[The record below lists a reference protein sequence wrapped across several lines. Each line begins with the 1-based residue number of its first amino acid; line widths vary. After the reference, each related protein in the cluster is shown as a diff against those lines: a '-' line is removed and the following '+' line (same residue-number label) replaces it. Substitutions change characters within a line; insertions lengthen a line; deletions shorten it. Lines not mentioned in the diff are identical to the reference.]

1 MNHQD
6 WDTITIGNK
15 NKQQSKLPKEIIKKT
30 GDTSISNELKKI
42 DSSTENFSH
51 QKIPSSLS
59 KEIIA
64 CRNNL
69 KLTQK
74 DISIKLNIAQNIY
87 NELENGKGIYSN
99 QTKQLINK
107 IERIFNIK
115 FINK

>member
-1 MNHQD
+1 M
-6 WDTITIGNK
+6 
-15 NKQQSKLPKEIIKKT
+15 
-30 GDTSISNELKKI
+30 
-42 DSSTENFSH
+42 
-51 QKIPSSLS
+51 
-59 KEIIA
+59 
-64 CRNNL
+64 

>member
-51 QKIPSSLS
+51 QKIPSALS
-59 KEIIA
+59 KELIA

-74 DISIKLNIAQNIY
+74 DMAVKLNIAQNIY
-87 NELENGKGIYSN
+87 NELENGKAIYSS

-115 FINK
+115 FNK

>member
-42 DSSTENFSH
+42 DSNTENFSH
-51 QKIPSSLS
+51 QKIPSLLS
-59 KEIIA
+59 KELIA

-74 DISIKLNIAQNIY
+74 DMAVKLNIAQNIY
-87 NELENGKGIYSN
+87 NELENGKAIYSS

-115 FINK
+115 FNK